1 MSEPPA
7 KTALFGSKD
16 TIFISNMQPQK
27 TYFTTYLHAILAILL
42 QYAHVATKRHPGSA
56 SGVSCNLC
64 ILCFHYTAYL
74 LVRCCKTT

>member
-42 QYAHVATKRHPGSA
+42 QYAHVATKDTPEAPPECPATFVYCVSITRH
-56 SGVSCNLC
+56 
-64 ILCFHYTAYL
+64 TYL
-74 LVRCCKTT
+74 